1 VTEIINSAEKSIDP
15 KLINYGREMIML
27 SFLYEQKMLTKNEM
41 QTLRRE
47 IMEDYGIK
55 ENFGNL

>member
-1 VTEIINSAEKSIDP
+1 MTEKINSTEKSIDS

-55 ENFGNL
+55 ENFADL